1 METPNV
7 THWRSTLSDREE
19 PVSFAATAIPGS
31 TTADI
36 TDALDQLARIRELM
50 GHFFINMIVI
60 LCGYTVVVE
69 CTANL
74 SYDVSTSIFIA
85 VCLLLALLFPAI
97 LVVIKRKPLSLEFYG
112 VTWAEWPGAVRD
124 AVIYSLPI
132 LALTVLGKAMAV
144 QIVPRCYHLDLFS
157 GRLSQYPINEIH
169 LLQMAVYVGLIPVQE
184 FVARGVLQG
193 SLQEFL
199 TGRHVVLKS
208 ICISNLIF
216 STFHIY
222 VSPYYAVAAFLPG
235 LFWGWLYSRH
245 RTLVGVCVSHMLV
258 GVWALYFLGLSASP
272 SCSPF
277 TSHR

>member
-1 METPNV
+1 MQAPNG
-7 THWRSTLSDREE
+7 THCRSNLSDTVE

-36 TDALDQLARIRELM
+36 TNALDQLARIRELM

-74 SYDVSTSIFIA
+74 SYDLNTSIFIA
-85 VCLLLALLFPAI
+85 VCLLLALLLPAI
-97 LVVIKRKPLSLEFYG
+97 LVVTKRSPLSLKFYG
-112 VTWAEWPGAVRD
+112 VTWAEWPAAVRD

-132 LALTVLGKAMAV
+132 LALTVLAKAIAI

-157 GRLSQYPINEIH
+157 GRLSQYPINKIH

-222 VSPYYAVAAFLPG
+222 VSPYYAVVAFLPG

-258 GVWALYFLGLSASP
+258 GVWTLYFLGLSASP

-277 TSHR
+277 TSH